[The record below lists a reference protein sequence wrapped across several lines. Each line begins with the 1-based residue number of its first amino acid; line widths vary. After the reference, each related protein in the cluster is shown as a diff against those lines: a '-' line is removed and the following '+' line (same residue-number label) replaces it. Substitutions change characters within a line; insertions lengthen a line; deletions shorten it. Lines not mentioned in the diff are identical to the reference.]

1 MSVPRLAQLTAECPP
16 IPDRNVEGSGQEIA
30 EVWKRLTAIARIAG
44 KPRDYAVCGKGI
56 RFDTVVGVYNQR
68 RQESSFRGGNI
79 QFGLAQGFSGHPQ
92 IRVLRLSHMLNLF
105 ECRQC
110 PRGI

>member
-56 RFDTVVGVYNQR
+56 RFDTVIGIYNQR
-68 RQESSFRGGNI
+68 RQESSFRGSNI
-79 QFGLAQGFSGHPQ
+79 QFCLVQEFSRHPQ
-92 IRVLRLSHMLNLF
+92 IGVLGLSPALNFF
-105 ECRQC
+105 E
-110 PRGI
+110 